1 MAVPKKRTTKSHQL
15 KRRQNIFLEK
25 PNLVKCPKCG
35 HFILPHTVC
44 SYCGYYRGIEVINVL
59 EKLEKKER
67 KKREKEMKAKEKEG
81 KEIKETKPLDWRELS
96 KK

>member
-44 SYCGYYRGIEVINVL
+44 SYCGYYRQREVVNVL

-67 KKREKEMKAKEKEG
+67 KKREKEMKTAGEKTKKEK
-81 KEIKETKPLDWRELS
+81 PLSWKELS
-96 KK
+96 KKS

>member
-25 PNLVKCPKCG
+25 PSLVKCPKCG

-44 SYCGYYRGIEVINVL
+44 PYCGYYRGREVVNVL
-59 EKLEKKER
+59 EKLEKQEK
-67 KKREKEMKAKEKEG
+67 KKREKEMKMAEETKKEK
-81 KEIKETKPLDWRELS
+81 PLSWKELS
-96 KK
+96 KH